1 MIDRMLSLGRLRC
14 RRPPAACNAG
24 AIPPADST
32 SYAQVS
38 YSSVGPERGT
48 LVEVVPLGGV
58 GQFGMN
64 MMAVTA
70 SDTTLLIDAGAM
82 FPGLD
87 HFGVDLAVPD
97 LSFLE
102 QTGRQ
107 VTAVVLTHGH
117 EDHIGAIP
125 YVWDRIDGPIY
136 GTPLTLALLGSKL
149 DAHGIDPSGRLIAIA
164 PGERVTAGAVE
175 IEFLRVTHSMPDCV
189 AVALSTPAGT
199 IVHTGDFKFDDD
211 PLDGEPPDTRR
222 LAELGNEGIL
232 ALFADSTNVAQA
244 GHAGSEQDVVGAFE
258 EIFARTRGKLIV
270 AAFSS
275 SIYRVQIL
283 VSLAVRFGRKVALV
297 GRGMRRTAEIAER
310 LGHLNIPPA
319 ARIRDRDVNRYGAD
333 QVLCVVTGSQGEPL
347 AALSRIAA
355 DAHPHVTID
364 PGDVVVFSARAIPGN
379 QPAIGRLKNDIARRG
394 AEIIDD
400 SILPVHVSGHACE
413 EDLKR
418 MLALVRPRCFVPI
431 HGEYRF
437 LARHGQVAGEAT
449 NGQTTVLIVENGDRI
464 GFDTAGGWVKD
475 SVSVGGVLIDNAHSG
490 AVGNAVLRER
500 RQLAG
505 GGVVVLVIPLGARN
519 SVCTGMPAVTTSGF
533 VLDQEADA
541 ILAEAPVLARR
552 MIEDVPDGELRDR
565 TTLRE
570 RVRAGMEREFR
581 KRTGRNPLVLPVI
594 VET

>member
-1 MIDRMLSLGRLRC
+1 MLSLGRLPC
-14 RRPPAACNAG
+14 RRPPAACNAV

-38 YSSVGPERGT
+38 YSSVEPERAT

-70 SDTTLLIDAGAM
+70 SDTTLLLDAGAM

-102 QTGRQ
+102 QTDRQ

-125 YVWDRIDGPIY
+125 YIWDRIDGPIY

-164 PGERVTAGAVE
+164 PRERVTAGAVE

-189 AVALSTPAGT
+189 AVALRTPAGT

-222 LAELGNEGIL
+222 LAELGDEGVL

-297 GRGMRRTAEIAER
+297 GRGMRRTAELAER

-319 ARIRDRDVNRYGAD
+319 ARIRDRDVNRQGAD

-379 QPAIGRLKNDIARRG
+379 QRAIGRLKNDIARRG
-394 AEIIDD
+394 AEIVDD

-437 LARHGQVAGEAT
+437 LARHAQVAGEAM
-449 NGQTTVLIVENGDRI
+449 NGQTAVLVVENGDRI
-464 GFDTAGGWVKD
+464 GFDAAGGWVKD
-475 SVSVGGVLIDNAHSG
+475 SVPAGGVLIDSAHSG
-490 AVGNAVLRER
+490 EVGTAVLRER
-500 RQLAG
+500 RQLAA
-505 GGVVVLVIPLGARN
+505 GGVVVLVIPLGPRGAA
-519 SVCTGMPAVTTSGF
+519 SAGSPAVTTSGF
-533 VLDQEADA
+533 VLDKEADA
-541 ILAEAPVLARR
+541 VLAEAPALARR
-552 MIEDVPDGELRDR
+552 MIEDAPDDERRDR
-565 TTLRE
+565 ATLRE
-570 RVRAGMEREFR
+570 RVRAGLAREFR

>member
-1 MIDRMLSLGRLRC
+1 MLSLGRLPC

-38 YSSVGPERGT
+38 YSSVGPERDT

-70 SDTTLLIDAGAM
+70 SGTTVLLDAGAM

-102 QTGRQ
+102 QTERR
-107 VTAVVLTHGH
+107 VSAVVLTHGH

-125 YVWDRIDGPIY
+125 YVWDRIEGPIY

-149 DAHGIDPSGRLIAIA
+149 DAHGIDSSGRLVTVT
-164 PGERVTAGAVE
+164 PRERVTVGAVE
-175 IEFLRVTHSMPDCV
+175 IEFIRVTHSMPDCV
-189 AVALSTPAGT
+189 AVALRTPAGT
-199 IVHTGDFKFDDD
+199 IVHTGDFKFDDA

-222 LAELGNEGIL
+222 LAELGDEGVL
-232 ALFADSTNVAQA
+232 ALFADSTNVERA
-244 GHAGSEQDVVGAFE
+244 GYAGSEQDVAGAFE
-258 EIFARTRGKLIV
+258 AIFARTRGKLIV
-270 AAFSS
+270 AAFAS
-275 SIYRVQIL
+275 SIYRVQML

-297 GRGMRRTAEIAER
+297 GRGMRRTAELAER
-310 LGHLNIPPA
+310 LGYLKIPPA
-319 ARIRDRDVNRYGAD
+319 ARIRDRDVNRYRAD
-333 QVLCVVTGSQGEPL
+333 EVLCVVTGSQGEPL
-347 AALSRIAA
+347 AALARIAA
-355 DAHPHVTID
+355 DAHPHVTLD
-364 PGDVVVFSARAIPGN
+364 TGDVVVFSARAIPGN
-379 QPAIGRLKNDIARRG
+379 QRAIGRLKNDIARRG

-400 SILPVHVSGHACE
+400 SMCPVHVSGHACE

-437 LARHGQVAGEAT
+437 LARHAQVAGEAM
-449 NGQTTVLIVENGDRI
+449 NGQTAVLVVENGDRI
-464 GFDTAGGWVKD
+464 GFDAAGGWVKD
-475 SVSVGGVLIDNAHSG
+475 SVPAGGVLIDSAHSG
-490 AVGNAVLRER
+490 EVGTAVLRER

-519 SVCTGMPAVTTSGF
+519 LACTGMPAVTTSGF
-533 VLDQEADA
+533 VLDHEADA